1 MTGSRVE
8 YSGWVAGVDPRSY
21 ERGGGGLSVSMSQYG
36 VQGDMAHL
44 ESLKMYIINKVFSAF
59 SPSHRGGGG
68 RLQPPSTLPWIRP
81 WVVSD
86 RI

>member
-1 MTGSRVE
+1 MG
-8 YSGWVAGVDPRSY
+8 G
-21 ERGGGGLSVSMSQYG
+21 RGGSKVLRKGGLSVSMSQYG

-68 RLQPPSTLPWIRP
+68 EGCNPPQPSPGSAPGW
-81 WVVSD
+81 
-86 RI
+86 